1 MLASDLSGTLISSA
15 GRIGRAFPLRAN
27 LARFG
32 RWSLF
37 VPALAI
43 VGLLSL
49 LYVNQTSDLAATA
62 YDVADL
68 QREKLRW
75 EMRNE
80 QLRLEIARL
89 QSLNRVDREAT
100 ARLGMGPPRREIY
113 VAIAPAIPPTP
124 PTSESPDAQ
133 GWTSA
138 VGRAIRLLL
147 SWARGQPTTP

>member
-1 MLASDLSGTLISSA
+1 VLASDLSGTLITSA

-27 LARFG
+27 LSGFG

-49 LYVNQTSDLAATA
+49 LYVNQASDLAATA
-62 YDVADL
+62 YDVSEL

-89 QSLNRVDREAT
+89 QSLDRVDREAA

-113 VAIAPAIPPTP
+113 VAVAPAVAPTP
-124 PTSESPDAQ
+124 STSESPDTQ
-133 GWTSA
+133 GWTSG

-147 SWARGQPTTP
+147 NLARDQTTTP